1 MTTLDLDAIKARLAE
16 IGADTSKRVPATD
29 FADRS
34 NVRELLEYGPAL
46 VAEVKRLRNRIA
58 DAAAEA
64 DSGMYG
70 DPENPFRVRAHLEP
84 ENLGKTFG
92 VDLSTLRVPLRI
104 EQSSGSEPTDPKSET
119 DDA

>member
-1 MTTLDLDAIKARLAE
+1 MTDLDLDAIKANLVAVE
-16 IGADTSKRVPATD
+16 ADTNERVPAID
-29 FADRS
+29 FEDRS
-34 NVRELLEYGPAL
+34 NVRGLIEDTAAL
-46 VAEVKRLRNRIA
+46 VAEVERLRNRIA

-92 VDLSTLRVPLRI
+92 VSLEALSVPLRV
-104 EQSSGSEPTDPKSET
+104 EQSSDSSSTGSK
-119 DDA
+119 A